1 MNRRDWRQALSRTRR
16 SAFARLS
23 ALLAAPA
30 WTAELEA
37 QIEAALIQADLGPA
51 LARSLVDELKERGKA
66 QDLKEGLRASL
77 LGRLDSGPPLRP
89 SVRPEVILVV
99 GVNGSGKT
107 TSVARL
113 GSLFKDSGRRVLL
126 AAADTYRAAAG
137 EQLAIWAERLGLEL
151 VHGKPGADP
160 GAVVF
165 DAAQAALA
173 RDVDVLIVDTSG
185 RMHTRHNLMEELRK
199 VARVAGKVIPGAP
212 HEVLL
217 VLDATTGQNG
227 LVQARGFMDAVA
239 ATGVILAKLDT
250 SAKGGVGFA
259 VACDLGLP
267 IRYVGLGEGPRD
279 LQPFDREAFVDGLL
293 SDVALEPV
301 GRTAQN

>member
-1 MNRRDWRQALSRTRR
+1 MNRRDWRQALSQTRR
-16 SAFARLS
+16 TAFARLS
-23 ALLAAPA
+23 GVLAAPA
-30 WTAELEA
+30 LTAELEA
-37 QIEAALIQADLGPA
+37 QVEAALIQADLGPA
-51 LARSLVDELKERGKA
+51 LASSLVNELKDHGKA
-66 QDLKEGLRASL
+66 QELRERLRASL
-77 LGRLDSGPPLRP
+77 LRRLDPGPPPRP
-89 SVRPEVILVV
+89 SVRPEVVLVV

-113 GSLFKDSGRRVLL
+113 GCLFKESGRRVLL

-137 EQLAIWAERLGLEL
+137 EQLAIWAERLGLEM
-151 VHGKPGADP
+151 VHGKPGGDP

-173 RDVDVLIVDTSG
+173 RNVDVLIVDTSG

-227 LVQARGFMDAVA
+227 LAQARGFLDAVA

-259 VACDLGLP
+259 VACELGLP
-267 IRYVGLGEGPRD
+267 IRYVGTGEGPRD
-279 LQPFDREAFVDGLL
+279 FQPFDREAFVDGLL
-293 SDVALEPV
+293 SDVALEPIE
-301 GRTAQN
+301 RTDRT